1 MYVSPFIYLCLF
13 FIGGPVST
21 ILVDIIKE
29 LKGKKLEI
37 QDPKDTFFFVTA
49 MDVAR
54 NHLQNLEVAEQIN
67 ELLHA
72 GDNYDL
78 IGDSFKESIY

>member
-1 MYVSPFIYLCLF
+1 M
-13 FIGGPVST
+13 ST
-21 ILVDIIKE
+21 ILADILKE
-29 LKGKKLEI
+29 LHGKDLKI
-37 QDPKDTFFFVTA
+37 QDPKDIHFFVTA

-54 NHLQNLEVAEQIN
+54 NHLQNLELAESVDK
-67 ELLHA
+67 LLHT

>member
-1 MYVSPFIYLCLF
+1 M
-13 FIGGPVST
+13 
-21 ILVDIIKE
+21 KE
-29 LKGKKLEI
+29 LQGKQFTT

-54 NHLQNLEVAEQIN
+54 NHLQNLDVAEEIN
-67 ELLHA
+67 TLLHT